1 MIPFAHLKYIT
12 WQSCYL
18 LVLWHER
25 NATIYILAK
34 INVRN
39 VTLKCCFKVFPSG
52 NNYDKL
58 NILGIH
64 TFLKVSHYDFVTS
77 RFCHWHVKTLIYSIF
92 LQHIYLTCKEQII
105 WYSCYIY
112 IYKYIYIY
120 IYIYIYKT
128 INRDICRDKNSYIHI
143 YLYGNVPTKL
153 LSCLDSYDALHILL
167 TYHIW

>member
-1 MIPFAHLKYIT
+1 MIYLIPFAHLKYIT

-39 VTLKCCFKVFPSG
+39 VTLKHCFKVFPSG
-52 NNYDKL
+52 NNYGKL

-112 IYKYIYIY
+112 MQRTDYLIFLL
-120 IYIYIYKT
+120 
-128 INRDICRDKNSYIHI
+128 YIHI
-143 YLYGNVPTKL
+143 YLYGNVPPKL